1 MSIAFSLYPLSKIDI
16 TCTLFLNN
24 NLEKMQTTKKLFSLV
39 FSALLIAMV
48 VTPAAFAATCTD
60 EDGDGYITITGAG
73 AGDMFKETGFDAN
86 GNYTGAEWKNYLN
99 TYKNGLETYNE
110 SLEDEAIE
118 CSNINFKKGAEPTR
132 CDTVVITEASGVYDP
147 SVVRSVSGS
156 QVHPGAFDKADNG
169 IDEDCDG
176 ADGKLIITSGAEKDL
191 GGLLDKVM
199 MFLSRAVVVISI
211 IIMIWAGMLY
221 ATAAGDEQKTA
232 KARKAI
238 IGAIIGLIVGLL
250 APSIINFITASLV

>member
-1 MSIAFSLYPLSKIDI
+1 
-16 TCTLFLNN
+16 
-24 NLEKMQTTKKLFSLV
+24 MQTTKKLFSLV

-48 VTPAAFAATCTD
+48 VTPAVFAATCTD
-60 EDGDGYITITGAG
+60 NDNDGYFVVSTEEMKIAY
-73 AGDMFKETGFDAN
+73 DETTYDEN
-86 GNYTGAEWKNYLN
+86 GNYTALEWKQFLN
-99 TYKNGLETYNE
+99 DYKRAVE
-110 SLEDEAIE
+110 SEKAVITVCDNLA
-118 CSNINFKKGAEPTR
+118 FKKGLEPAK
-132 CDTVVITEASGVYDP
+132 CDAPSIDKTIGIFDSSRIASL
-147 SVVRSVSGS
+147 SGS
-156 QVHPGAFDKADNG
+156 KVYPGAFDKANNG

-176 ADGKLIITSGAEKDL
+176 ADGKLIVSSGEEKDL
-191 GGLLDKVM
+191 GGLVDKGM
-199 MFLSRAVVVISI
+199 TLLSRAVVVISI